1 MTNVEFSKVYQ
12 EAVAAAEK
20 AFHESK
26 PTPMAVQ
33 SSGINEGFDWSKP
46 YEVVS
51 EGACGFAWVD
61 VFIDGR
67 SKAVKEMKQFG
78 LRSNYYGGY
87 NFWSS
92 ECAPSTRYSQSFE
105 RKEAACAAF
114 AKVLRAYGYS
124 AYADSRLD

>member
-1 MTNVEFSKVYQ
+1 
-12 EAVAAAEK
+12 
-20 AFHESK
+20 
-26 PTPMAVQ
+26 MAVQ

-51 EGACGFAWVD
+51 GGACGFAWVD

-67 SKAVKEMKQFG
+67 SKAAKEMKQFG
-78 LRSNYYGGY
+78 LKSNYCGGY

-92 ECAPSTRYSQSFE
+92 ECAPSTRYSQSVQ